1 MNNKI
6 TDNQKR
12 FAEEYLID
20 LNAARAYR
28 VAYPTCISDKSAFT
42 SSSRLLK
49 NVKVAA
55 YIEQRMKDREKRTE
69 ISQDNVLKELAAI
82 AFSKATDYAKV
93 IEKQMVYTTDEGV
106 RIPLTNDDGTPIMTT
121 DVEFTL
127 SDKLTPEQVRA
138 ISGIKKG
145 KYGLEVAT
153 NDKVRALELI
163 GRHLGMFKDKVEIT
177 GEVNNP
183 FQGLTS
189 EELKRMI
196 TDE

>member
-1 MNNKI
+1 MSEI
-6 TDNQKR
+6 TDKQKK
-12 FAEEYLID
+12 FADEYLID
-20 LNAARAYR
+20 LNGARAYR
-28 VAYPTCISDKSAFT
+28 TAYPTCVNDKSAFV

-55 YIEQRMKDREKRTE
+55 YLEQRMKDRERRTE
-69 ISQDNVLKELAAI
+69 ITQDAVLKELAAV

-93 IEKQMVYTTDEGV
+93 VEKQMVYVTDEGV
-106 RIPLTNDDGTPIMTT
+106 RIPLTDDNGNPIMTT

-127 SDKLTPEQVRA
+127 SDQLTPEQIKA

-145 KYGLEVAT
+145 KFGLEVAT
-153 NDKVRALELI
+153 NDKIRALELI
-163 GRHLGMFKDKVEIT
+163 GRHLGMFKDKIEIT

-183 FQGLTS
+183 FQGLST
-189 EELKRMI
+189 EELKRVI